1 MKKAAVQDLLSRWL
15 KVLRK
20 EPFSERI
27 FSRLL
32 LQLTIALIVGGCLT
46 PLERF
51 AEYKGGQPVISGQV
65 SPVEETSHV
74 FIGRTADRERLPEPV
89 SGATVILLDDMG
101 DQIPFIEEIAGK
113 YVPENFLGVPG
124 RTYRIRVHFPDG
136 EVYESVPEKMPVSIG
151 TDDVYYTIEPQQY
164 TDQDGIVTER
174 NFIRIFTSHT
184 LPDQQDPPYIKWHV
198 EEVYA
203 IYPTDFPDPFG
214 NVPPPCFVYQQV
226 DPQNIVLFNGEEVKT
241 QMIPDLEIIS
251 RLIDPS
257 FKERHYFTT
266 YQSYLT
272 REAYEYWR
280 KADVV
285 ANQVGSIFDAPPAR
299 IKGNIFNVNDQ
310 TQEVLGYFQA
320 ANQDFD
326 RFYLLPDDLPFKLDL
341 HCEYRPERT
350 YFDYPSEC
358 LDCSRARNSSPNRPP
373 WF

>member
-1 MKKAAVQDLLSRWL
+1 MKNSPVQDFRSCRLKLHCKELLSG
-15 KVLRK
+15 K
-20 EPFSERI
+20 I
-27 FSRLL
+27 FWRLI
-32 LQLTIALIVGGCLT
+32 LQLTIALTVAGCLT

-51 AEYKGGQPVISGQV
+51 AEYKGGEPVISGQV
-65 SPVEETSHV
+65 TSVEGATHV
-74 FIGRTADRERLPEPV
+74 LIGRTADRERLPEPV
-89 SGATVILLDDMG
+89 SGANVVLLDDMG
-101 DQIPFIEEIAGK
+101 EEIPFFEEIPGK
-113 YVPENFLGVPG
+113 YVPANFSGVPG
-124 RTYRIRVHFPDG
+124 RTYHIRIHFPDG
-136 EVYESVPEKMPVSIG
+136 EVYESVPETMPVSIG
-151 TDDVYYTIEPQQY
+151 VDQIKYTIEPQQY
-164 TDQDGIVTER
+164 TDQDGTISER
-174 NFIRIFTSHT
+174 YFIKIFTSHT
-184 LPDQQDPPYIKWHV
+184 LPDLQDPLFIRWHV

-214 NVPPPCFVYQQV
+214 NVPPPCFVNQHV

-241 QMIPDLEIIS
+241 TEIPDLEIIK

-299 IKGNIFNVNDQ
+299 IKGNMFNVNDDE
-310 TQEVLGYFQA
+310 QEVLGYFQA
-320 ANQDFD
+320 ANQAFE
-326 RFYLLPDDLPFKLDL
+326 RFYILPDDLPYPLGL
-341 HCEYRPERT
+341 HCEYRPERS